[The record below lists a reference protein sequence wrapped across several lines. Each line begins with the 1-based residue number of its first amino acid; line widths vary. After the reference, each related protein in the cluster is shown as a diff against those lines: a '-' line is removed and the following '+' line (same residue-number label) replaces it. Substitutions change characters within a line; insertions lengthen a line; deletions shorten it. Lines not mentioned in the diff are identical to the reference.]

1 MTLFHFEFT
10 TINFGGFIVSTWR
23 RLLFRASSTS
33 MTLVNFT
40 PAPSEASITSS
51 LTAGRVMCVVCVK
64 KECVFYVLLV
74 DSIRILS
81 ILAALLNFITNSC
94 GKSPVVLQNV
104 LSSLVV
110 FFSWFDEC
118 VFWRCVK
125 RRRTVHSVWGMWAVK
140 WCCTYDGGTFQCLL
154 WHLLFFGFEMFL
166 WSIRTWSWKTDDT
179 MSRRLE
185 SEVLFDFFEIQFL
198 NSFFF
203 KF

>member
-1 MTLFHFEFT
+1 
-10 TINFGGFIVSTWR
+10 
-23 RLLFRASSTS
+23 

-51 LTAGRVMCVVCVK
+51 LTAGRRNVCVVCVK

-110 FFSWFDEC
+110 FFRGSMS
-118 VFWRCVK
+118 VFV
-125 RRRTVHSVWGMWAVK
+125 
-140 WCCTYDGGTFQCLL
+140 F
-154 WHLLFFGFEMFL
+154 
-166 WSIRTWSWKTDDT
+166 
-179 MSRRLE
+179 
-185 SEVLFDFFEIQFL
+185 
-198 NSFFF
+198 
-203 KF
+203 